1 MIRITSDTSTMYSRA
16 EAKEAGFAVAP
27 LSVTIAGNTYRE
39 YDDMQPA
46 EFIEIIQQ
54 GHMPTS
60 SQPAIGDVVDLFNS
74 FSPEDDILNI
84 SMADGLS
91 GTYQAAESARLL
103 ADHPERITV
112 INSRTLCGPH
122 RYIVENALEMV
133 KKGMSLPAI
142 VRHTEEMM
150 KTAKSYLVPQDFGYL
165 RRGGRLSPLVSYVGH
180 AVRLVPVMQTT
191 EDGRQLSL
199 LGVKRNFAGALE
211 SISKNIE
218 ACRMDVKHRIYIA
231 HAENPTLAKQAEKML
246 TERFPQNVIKV
257 VNLSPA
263 FITQG
268 GPGCVAIQTVHI

>member
-1 MIRITSDTSTMYSRA
+1 MIRITSDTSTMYSR
-16 EAKEAGFAVAP
+16 EQAKAAGFAVAP
-27 LSVTIAGNTYRE
+27 LSVTIAGKTYRE
-39 YDDMQPA
+39 YDDIQPN
-46 EFIEIIQQ
+46 EFIDIIQQ

-74 FSPEDDILNI
+74 YPGDEILNI

-91 GTYQAAESARLL
+91 GTYQAAESARQL
-103 ADHPERITV
+103 ADHPENITV

-133 KKGMSLPAI
+133 KKGMTLPAI

-150 KTAKSYLVPQDFGYL
+150 KSAKSYLVPLDFGYL

-191 EDGRQLSL
+191 DDGRQISL

-211 SISKNIE
+211 AISKNIE
-218 ACRMDVKHRIYIA
+218 SCGREAKHRIYIA
-231 HAENPTLAKQAEKML
+231 HAENPTLAAQAEKML
-246 TERFPQNVIKV
+246 TARFPQNVIKV
-257 VNLSPA
+257 VKLSPA

-268 GPGCVAIQTVHI
+268 GPGCVAIQTVHV

>member
-27 LSVTIAGNTYRE
+27 LSVTINGKTYRE
-39 YDDMQPA
+39 YDDIQPV
-46 EFIEIIQQ
+46 EFINIIKQ

-74 FSPEDDILNI
+74 YTGDDILNI

-133 KKGMSLPAI
+133 KKGMTLPAI

-150 KTAKSYLVPQDFGYL
+150 KSAKSYLVPMDFGYL

-191 EDGRQLSL
+191 EDGRQISL

-211 SISKNIE
+211 AISKNIE

-231 HAENPTLAKQAEKML
+231 HAENPKLAEHAEKML
-246 TERFPQNVIKV
+246 TARFPQNVIKV
-257 VNLSPA
+257 VKLSPA